1 MLSVNLILIWRNK
14 MRALRIMLIKEF
26 KQIFRTREMVVIIF
40 GMPLV
45 QLIILGFTITNEV
58 KNVSLI
64 ISDRDNSRISREIVR
79 SFEHTDRF
87 TVVDYTT
94 DQKRIED
101 AIQKWETQVAIII
114 PRGFSQDYERGR
126 NAEIQLL
133 ADGLDGNTAGIAL
146 GYAQGILQT
155 FQIPNDIKRR
165 TMQKDFVK
173 PARLIDMEERM
184 WFNEDLDN
192 AQYMI
197 PGIIAVLVTIISM
210 MLSSINLVREK
221 EIGTL
226 EQLMVTPLKRHE
238 LLMGKIV
245 PFLILTFVEMGIVLI
260 FGQFIFSV
268 HVRGNYFLLAGLS
281 FLFLFT
287 TLGLGIFISTI
298 TRTQQQAMFVSWFF
312 MVFMIM
318 ISGFFIPI
326 DNMPDFMQKL
336 TYLSPMRYFLYI
348 VRDIIQKD
356 SGFFN
361 LLKDIIPMT
370 IYGLLIF
377 VASTIKFQKRV
388 S

>member
-1 MLSVNLILIWRNK
+1 
-14 MRALRIMLIKEF
+14 MRAVRFMLIKEF

-40 GMPLV
+40 GLPLI

-64 ISDRDNSRISREIVR
+64 ISDRDNSRMSREIVR

-87 TVVDYTT
+87 TVIDYAT
-94 DQKRIED
+94 DQERIED
-101 AIQKWETQVAIII
+101 LIQKWEAQVALII
-114 PRGFSQDYERGR
+114 PRRFGEDYERGR
-126 NAEIQLL
+126 HADIQIL

-146 GYAQGILQT
+146 AYAQGILAD
-155 FQIPNDIKRR
+155 FQMPDKIKLRTLNQSSGRPNRII
-165 TMQKDFVK
+165 Q
-173 PARLIDMEERM
+173 MEERM

-197 PGIIAVLVTIISM
+197 PGIIAVLITVVSM

-238 LLMGKIV
+238 LLIGKIL
-245 PFLILTFVEMGIVLI
+245 PFLILTFVELGIVLI
-260 FGQFIFSV
+260 FGQIIFSV
-268 HVRGNYFLLAGLS
+268 QVKGSYLLLASLS

-298 TRTQQQAMFVSWFF
+298 TNTQQQAMFVSWFIL
-312 MVFMIM
+312 VFMIM
-318 ISGFFIPI
+318 VSGFFIPI
-326 DNMPDFMQKL
+326 DNMPGFMQKL
-336 TYLSPMRYFLYI
+336 TYLSPMRYYLYI

-356 SGFFN
+356 ASLFY
-361 LLKDIIPMT
+361 LLKDVIPMT

-377 VASTIKFQKRV
+377 VASTIKFQKRI

>member
-1 MLSVNLILIWRNK
+1 
-14 MRALRIMLIKEF
+14 MRAIRFMLIKEF
-26 KQIFRTREMVVIIF
+26 RQIFRTREMVAIIF
-40 GMPLV
+40 GMPII

-64 ISDRDNSRISREIVR
+64 ISDRDNSKISREIAR
-79 SFEHTDRF
+79 SFENTDRF
-87 TVVDYTT
+87 TIIEYTT
-94 DQKRIED
+94 DQARIEKS
-101 AIQKWETQVAIII
+101 IQGWEAQIALII
-114 PRGFSQDYERGR
+114 PRGFGKDYERGN
-126 NAEIQLL
+126 NADVQLL

-146 GYAQGILQT
+146 AYAQGILADLQM
-155 FQIPNDIKRR
+155 PDIIKLRELNQR
-165 TMQKDFVK
+165 SGRPKHMIK
-173 PARLIDMEERM
+173 MEERM

-197 PGIIAVLVTIISM
+197 PGIIAVLITVVSM

-238 LLMGKIV
+238 LLMGKIL
-245 PFLILTFVEMGIVLI
+245 PFLILTFVELGIVL
-260 FGQFIFSV
+260 FLGQIIFSV
-268 HVRGNYFLLAGLS
+268 EVKGSYLLLACLS
-281 FLFLFT
+281 FSFLFT

-298 TRTQQQAMFVSWFF
+298 TNTQQQAMFVSWFV

-326 DNMPDFMQKL
+326 ENMPGFMQKM
-336 TYLSPMRYFLYI
+336 TYLSPMRYYLYI

-356 SGFFN
+356 ASLIY
-361 LLKDIIPMT
+361 LLKDAIPMT
-370 IYGLLIF
+370 LYGLLIF
-377 VASTIKFQKRV
+377 VMSTIKFQKRI

>member
-1 MLSVNLILIWRNK
+1 
-14 MRALRIMLIKEF
+14 MRAVRFMLIKEF

-40 GMPLV
+40 GLPLI

-64 ISDRDNSRISREIVR
+64 ISDRDNSRMSREIVR

-87 TVVDYTT
+87 TVIDYAT
-94 DQKRIED
+94 DQERIED
-101 AIQKWETQVAIII
+101 SIQKWEAQVALII
-114 PRGFSQDYERGR
+114 PRGFGEDYERGR
-126 NAEIQLL
+126 HTDIQIL

-146 GYAQGILQT
+146 AYAQGILVD
-155 FQIPNDIKRR
+155 FQMPDKIKLR
-165 TMQKDFVK
+165 TLNQSSS
-173 PARLIDMEERM
+173 RLNRIIQMEERM

-197 PGIIAVLVTIISM
+197 PGIIAVLITVVSM

-238 LLMGKIV
+238 LLIGKIL
-245 PFLILTFVEMGIVLI
+245 PFLILTFVELGIVLI
-260 FGQFIFSV
+260 FGQIIFSV
-268 HVRGNYFLLAGLS
+268 QVKGSYLLLASLS

-298 TRTQQQAMFVSWFF
+298 TNTQQQAMFVSWFIL
-312 MVFMIM
+312 VFMIM
-318 ISGFFIPI
+318 VSGFFIPI
-326 DNMPDFMQKL
+326 DNMPGFMQKL
-336 TYLSPMRYFLYI
+336 TYLSPMRYYLYI

-356 SGFFN
+356 ASLFY
-361 LLKDIIPMT
+361 LLKDVIPMT

-377 VASTIKFQKRV
+377 VASTIKFQKRI

>member
-1 MLSVNLILIWRNK
+1 MRSV
-14 MRALRIMLIKEF
+14 RIMLIKEF
-26 KQIFRTREMVVIIF
+26 KQIFRTREMVAIIF
-40 GMPLV
+40 GLPII

-64 ISDRDNSRISREIVR
+64 ISDRDNSQLSREIVS
-79 SFEHTDRF
+79 SFEHTNRF
-87 TVVDYTT
+87 TVIEYTS

-101 AIQKWETQVAIII
+101 SIQKWEAQVALII
-114 PRGFSQDYERGR
+114 PRGFGEDYQRGR

-146 GYAQGILQT
+146 GYAQGILAAYQ
-155 FQIPNDIKRR
+155 FPNQIKLSAL
-165 TMQKDFVK
+165 
-173 PARLIDMEERM
+173 ARLSGKTNHIIQMEERM

-197 PGIIAVLVTIISM
+197 PGIIAVLVTVISM

-238 LLMGKIV
+238 LLMGKIL
-245 PFLILTFVEMGIVLI
+245 PFLILTFIEVGIVLI
-260 FGQFIFSV
+260 FGQIIFSV
-268 HVRGNYFLLAGLS
+268 QVKGSYLLLAILA
-281 FLFLFT
+281 FLYLFT

-298 TRTQQQAMFVSWFF
+298 TSTQQQAMFVSWFV

-326 DNMPDFMQKL
+326 ENMPAFMQKL

-356 SGFFN
+356 TSFFF

-370 IYGLLIF
+370 IYGFLIF

>member
-1 MLSVNLILIWRNK
+1 MPDKIK
-14 MRALRIMLIKEF
+14 LRTPNIASA
-26 KQIFRTREMVVIIF
+26 R
-40 GMPLV
+40 P
-45 QLIILGFTITNEV
+45 
-58 KNVSLI
+58 
-64 ISDRDNSRISREIVR
+64 
-79 SFEHTDRF
+79 
-87 TVVDYTT
+87 
-94 DQKRIED
+94 KRM
-101 AIQKWETQVAIII
+101 IQ
-114 PRGFSQDYERGR
+114 
-126 NAEIQLL
+126 
-133 ADGLDGNTAGIAL
+133 
-146 GYAQGILQT
+146 
-155 FQIPNDIKRR
+155 
-165 TMQKDFVK
+165 
-173 PARLIDMEERM
+173 MEERM

-197 PGIIAVLVTIISM
+197 PGIIAMLITVVSM

-238 LLMGKIV
+238 LLMGKIL
-245 PFLILTFVEMGIVLI
+245 PFLILTFVELGIVLI
-260 FGQFIFSV
+260 AGQIVFSV
-268 HVRGNYFLLAGLS
+268 EVKGSYLLLASLS

-298 TRTQQQAMFVSWFF
+298 TSTQQQAMFVSWFV

-356 SGFFN
+356 AGFIY

-377 VASTIKFQKRV
+377 VVSTIKFQKRV

>member
-1 MLSVNLILIWRNK
+1 
-14 MRALRIMLIKEF
+14 MRAIRFMLMKEF
-26 KQIFRTREMVVIIF
+26 KQIFRTREMVAIIF
-40 GMPLV
+40 GMPII
-45 QLIILGFTITNEV
+45 QLIVLGFTITNEV

-79 SFEHTDRF
+79 SFENTDRF
-87 TVVDYTT
+87 TITEYSTN
-94 DQKRIED
+94 QAKIEKSIQEWD
-101 AIQKWETQVAIII
+101 AQIALII
-114 PRGFSQDYERGR
+114 PNGFEKDFERGTD
-126 NAEIQLL
+126 AEIQLL
-133 ADGLDGNTAGIAL
+133 ADGLDGNSAGITLA
-146 GYAQGILQT
+146 YAQGILADFQMPDIVKLRGLNQT
-155 FQIPNDIKRR
+155 SG
-165 TMQKDFVK
+165 K
-173 PARLIDMEERM
+173 PKHMIQMEERM

-197 PGIIAVLVTIISM
+197 PGIIAVLITVVSM

-238 LLMGKIV
+238 LLMGKIL
-245 PFLILTFVEMGIVLI
+245 PFLILTFVELGIVLI
-260 FGQFIFSV
+260 VGQIVFSV
-268 HVRGNYFLLAGLS
+268 EVKGSYLLLAGLA

-298 TRTQQQAMFVSWFF
+298 TNTQQQAMFVSWFV

-326 DNMPDFMQKL
+326 ENMPVFMQKL
-336 TYLSPMRYFLYI
+336 TYVSPMRYFLHI

-356 SGFFN
+356 ASLIY
-361 LLKDIIPMT
+361 LLKDAIPMT
-370 IYGLLIF
+370 LYGLLIF
-377 VASTIKFQKRV
+377 VVSTIKFQKRI

>member
-1 MLSVNLILIWRNK
+1 
-14 MRALRIMLIKEF
+14 MRAVRFMLIKEF
-26 KQIFRTREMVVIIF
+26 KQIFRTREMVAIIF
-40 GMPLV
+40 GMPMI
-45 QLIILGFTITNEV
+45 QLIVLGFAITNEV
-58 KNVSLI
+58 KNVSMI

-79 SFEHTDRF
+79 SFENTDRF
-87 TVVDYTT
+87 VITEYTA
-94 DQKRIED
+94 DQARIEES
-101 AIQKWETQVAIII
+101 IHKWEAQVALII
-114 PRGFSQDYERGR
+114 PRGFGKDFERGR
-126 NAEIQLL
+126 HADIQLL
-133 ADGLDGNTAGIAL
+133 TDGLDGNTAGISLA
-146 GYAQGILQT
+146 YAQGILAK
-155 FQIPNDIKRR
+155 FQMPDKIKLRTPNIASARPKR
-165 TMQKDFVK
+165 MIQ
-173 PARLIDMEERM
+173 MEERM

-197 PGIIAVLVTIISM
+197 PGIIAMLITVVSM

-238 LLMGKIV
+238 LLMGKIL
-245 PFLILTFVEMGIVLI
+245 PFLILTFVELGIVLI
-260 FGQFIFSV
+260 AGQIIFSV
-268 HVRGNYFLLAGLS
+268 EVKGSYLLLASLS

-298 TRTQQQAMFVSWFF
+298 TSTQQQAMFVSWFV

-326 DNMPDFMQKL
+326 DNMPNFMQKL

-356 SGFFN
+356 SSFVY

-377 VASTIKFQKRV
+377 VMSTIKFQKRV

>member
-1 MLSVNLILIWRNK
+1 

-26 KQIFRTREMVVIIF
+26 KQIFRTREMIVIIF
-40 GMPLV
+40 GLPVV

-87 TVVDYTT
+87 RVVDYTT
-94 DQKRIED
+94 DQTKIED
-101 AIQKWETQVAIII
+101 SIQKWEAQVALII
-114 PRGFSQDYERGR
+114 PNGFNRDYERGKTS
-126 NAEIQLL
+126 EIQLL

-146 GYAQGILQT
+146 GYAQGILQN
-155 FQIPNDIKRR
+155 FQIPDKIKLRI
-165 TMQKDFVK
+165 MQKDLVK
-173 PARLIDMEERM
+173 PVRLVSMEERL

-197 PGIIAVLVTIISM
+197 PGIIAVLVTVISM

-245 PFLILTFVEMGIVLI
+245 PFLILTFIEMAIVLI
-260 FGQFIFSV
+260 FGQIIFSV
-268 HVRGNYFLLAGLS
+268 QVKGSYFLLAGLS
-281 FLFLFT
+281 MLFLFT

-298 TRTQQQAMFVSWFF
+298 TSTQQQAMFVSWFF

-326 DNMPDFMQKL
+326 ENMPDFMQKL
-336 TYLSPMRYFLYI
+336 TYISPMRYFLYI

-356 SGFFN
+356 ISLVY